1 MSEGAK
7 RPSESAGE
15 GVAKWWPGV
24 VRSSR
29 SYNHDQRIESAGEGV
44 AKWWPGVA
52 RLSRS
57 YNHDQRIESAGE
69 GVAKWWPGVT
79 RSSRSY
85 NQYGE
90 SRRKPRA
97 SARGGCQQRIESARK
112 GVTQV
117 SCARDDSVTAGH
129 SFQPHPPQ
137 PIRSHMPRATR
148 RTRPRDSRTL
158 LSATPSPTDSLA
170 YAEGYVTDTTPRQPG
185 TPFSHTLP
193 NRFARICRGVRDG
206 HDPATAGH
214 HFSHTLP
221 NRFAR
226 SLRSLAHPSH
236 ALTRPPAATSR
247 GARHRTTPHCTTPHC
262 TASHRTTPHCT
273 TPHCTASHR
282 TALHRIVFAERS
294 SPRARWSVVC
304 RVA

>member
-1 MSEGAK
+1 M
-7 RPSESAGE
+7 
-15 GVAKWWPGV
+15 AKWCPGV
-24 VRSSR
+24 T
-29 SYNHDQRIESAGEGV
+29 
-44 AKWWPGVA
+44 

-129 SFQPHPPQ
+129 H
-137 PIRSHMPRATR
+137 
-148 RTRPRDSRTL
+148 L
-158 LSATPSPTDSLA
+158 
-170 YAEGYVTDTTPRQPG
+170 
-185 TPFSHTLP
+185 
-193 NRFARICRGVRDG
+193 
-206 HDPATAGH
+206 
-214 HFSHTLP
+214 SHTLP

-236 ALTRPPAATSR
+236 APRESACGDLARRAPP
-247 GARHRTTPHCTTPHC
+247 HRTAPHRIACITPHH
-262 TASHRTTPHCT
+262 
-273 TPHCTASHR
+273 

-294 SPRARWSVVC
+294 SPRAVVRRVSSGPDYREPTRDPTTAAVSGRHETCSATSVEEIIPT
-304 RVA
+304 

>member
-1 MSEGAK
+1 M
-7 RPSESAGE
+7 
-15 GVAKWWPGV
+15 AKWWPGV
-24 VRSSR
+24 TRSSR

-44 AKWWPGVA
+44 AKSCPAVA
-52 RLSRS
+52 RSSRS

-129 SFQPHPPQ
+129 H
-137 PIRSHMPRATR
+137 
-148 RTRPRDSRTL
+148 L
-158 LSATPSPTDSLA
+158 
-170 YAEGYVTDTTPRQPG
+170 
-185 TPFSHTLP
+185 SHTLP
-193 NRFARICRGVRDG
+193 SRSARICRGLRDG
-206 HDPATAGH
+206 HDRATAGH
-214 HFSHTLP
+214 HLSHTLP
-221 NRFAR
+221 SRFAR

-236 ALTRPPAATSR
+236 ALASPPAATSR
-247 GARHRTTPHCTTPHC
+247 GARHHTAPHHTALP
-262 TASHRTTPHCT
+262 ASHRTTPHCT
-273 TPHCTASHR
+273 ASCS
-282 TALHRIVFAERS
+282 RS
-294 SPRARWSVVC
+294 ARHHARWSVVC
-304 RVA
+304 RVAQTTGNRRETPRRQP

>member
-1 MSEGAK
+1 MAK
-7 RPSESAGE
+7 WCP
-15 GVAKWWPGV
+15 GVA
-24 VRSSR
+24 RSSR
-29 SYNHDQRIESAGEGV
+29 SYNDDQRIESAGEGV

-129 SFQPHPPQ
+129 HLSHTLPSRFARICRGLRDGHDRATAGHSFQPHPPQ
-137 PIRSHMPRATR
+137 YACGGG
-148 RTRPRDSRTL
+148 
-158 LSATPSPTDSLA
+158 SATN
-170 YAEGYVTDTTPRQPG
+170 TTARQPG

-193 NRFARICRGVRDG
+193 GRFARICRGLRDG
-206 HDPATAGH
+206 HDRATAGH
-214 HFSHTLP
+214 LFQPHPPQPIRSVASLP
-221 NRFAR
+221 R
-226 SLRSLAHPSH
+226 SSLA
-236 ALTRPPAATSR
+236 
-247 GARHRTTPHCTTPHC
+247 
-262 TASHRTTPHCT
+262 
-273 TPHCTASHR
+273 
-282 TALHRIVFAERS
+282 
-294 SPRARWSVVC
+294 RARKPAFGGLARRAPPQVC
-304 RVA
+304 LLVGIAL